1 MMSGGHAPH
10 SNTGTHSPSLLWLWP
25 FLGSQNSHHSISKW
39 GKRIRS
45 YAGGL
50 HGPDLN
56 VVQTSL
62 LTWPWAELG
71 WWPPLTIEQSVCE
84 LGKERE
90 ATAISKHSQSLLYY
104 CCKYNSKWIKMT
116 TLLFVENKLP
126 YAILKWILADA
137 LWRSFVGFQ
146 IRKTGSS
153 QGLKWSPV
161 ERTYSFQPCHHHF
174 FLASVKL
181 KRVHFLSKLQIQPV
195 TRKIEKLLY
204 GSLESNAK
212 NSDSLNIS
220 WIEVPVT

>member
-1 MMSGGHAPH
+1 MPLSSSRLVATLNNTAECLWAWEGEGG
-10 SNTGTHSPSLLWLWP
+10 
-25 FLGSQNSHHSISKW
+25 
-39 GKRIRS
+39 
-45 YAGGL
+45 
-50 HGPDLN
+50 
-56 VVQTSL
+56 
-62 LTWPWAELG
+62 
-71 WWPPLTIEQSVCE
+71 
-84 LGKERE
+84 
-90 ATAISKHSQSLLYY
+90 TAISKHSQSLLYY

-181 KRVHFLSKLQIQPV
+181 KRVHFLSKLKIQPV

-212 NSDSLNIS
+212 
-220 WIEVPVT
+220 TQTH